1 MKTMQLTTLVA
12 CTALGLFGAMG
23 YAQATDSLSSPISSV
38 STQASEVAL
47 GPASAIQVIDN
58 EGARLVVKATALKNL
73 YNTLFISYY
82 NAQGQLQAQDEYG
95 YGTHDIDHLLSV
107 NEIKSFSLP
116 SETILISIK
125 DESGAVL
132 TSKST
137 EINNIHM

>member
-1 MKTMQLTTLVA
+1 MKTMHLTTLVA
-12 CTALGLFGAMG
+12 CTALALFGTMG
-23 YAQATDSLSSPISSV
+23 HAKATESHSSPIRSV

-47 GPASAIQVIDN
+47 GPTSAIQVIDN

-73 YNTLFISYY
+73 YDTMFISYY
-82 NAQGQLQAQDEYG
+82 DAQGKLQAQDEYG

-107 NEIKSFSLP
+107 KETKSFSRP

-137 EINNIHM
+137 ETNNIHM